1 MNFSKI
7 CILAASAI
15 LLWSCSTSKTIPY
28 FQDLK
33 PGESELTGTPP
44 SEIRIQPKDKL
55 SILVS
60 CQDQRLSAMFNLLVS
75 TQQIGGSSSGTSSSR
90 GSSSSG
96 NRGTT
101 GYTVDSNGNIDF
113 PVIGT
118 LHVEGM
124 TREGLAAFVKNELQ
138 TRNLIKDP
146 VVTVEFMNAMVN
158 ILGEVG
164 SPGRYSIDRDRYT
177 VLDAL
182 SDAGDLTINGKRGNV
197 MVVRDEDGTRRVYAI
212 DLRSAQD
219 IYSSPAFYLQ
229 QNDVV
234 YVEPNKTKALQSTIN
249 GSSLHN
255 ISFWMSLASFI
266 TSFVVLVTH

>member
-1 MNFSKI
+1 MNLSKI
-7 CILAASAI
+7 CILAASTV

-28 FQDLK
+28 FQDLT
-33 PGESELTGTPP
+33 PGESKLTTVAP

-55 SILVS
+55 NILVS
-60 CQDQRLSAMFNLLVS
+60 CQDQRLSSMFNLLVNNQQVGTESS
-75 TQQIGGSSSGTSSSR
+75 TAR
-90 GSSSSG
+90 GSSNGQSRSVS
-96 NRGTT
+96 

-113 PVIGT
+113 PVLGA
-118 LHVEGM
+118 LHVEGL
-124 TREGLAAFVKNELQ
+124 TREGVAAFVKNELQ
-138 TRNLIKDP
+138 SRDLIKDP
-146 VVTVEFMNAMVN
+146 VVTVEFMNAAVN
-158 ILGEVG
+158 VLGEVG

-197 MVVRDEDGTRRVYAI
+197 MVVRDENGTRRVYAI
-212 DLRSAQD
+212 DLRSAED
-219 IYSSPAFYLQ
+219 VYSSPAFYLQ

-266 TSFVVLVTH
+266 TSFVVLITN

>member
-7 CILAASAI
+7 CVLVALTI

-28 FQDLK
+28 FQDLR
-33 PGESELTGTPP
+33 PGESELTVSVP
-44 SEIRIQPKDKL
+44 SDIRIKPKDKL
-55 SILVS
+55 NILVS
-60 CQDQRLSAMFNLLVS
+60 CQDQRLSSMFNLLVNN
-75 TQQIGGSSSGTSSSR
+75 QQVGGGSSTAR
-90 GSSSSG
+90 GSSNG
-96 NRGTT
+96 QNRSVS
-101 GYTVDSNGNIDF
+101 GYTVDSNGDIDF
-113 PVIGT
+113 PVLGT
-118 LHVEGM
+118 LHVQGM
-124 TREGLAAFVKNELQ
+124 TREGVTAFVKNELQ
-138 TRNLIKDP
+138 SRDLVKDP
-146 VVTVEFMNAMVN
+146 VVTVEFMNVSVN
-158 ILGEVG
+158 VLGEVG

-197 MVVRDEDGTRRVYAI
+197 MVVRDENGVRRVYAI
-212 DLRSAQD
+212 NLRSAED
-219 IYSSPAFYLQ
+219 VYASPAFYLQ

-234 YVEPNKTKALQSTIN
+234 YVEPNKTKSLQATIN